1 MKIAIGNDH
10 SAVDFKNQIVSY
22 LESEG
27 HEVLNYG
34 TNESCSVDYPVYAKK
49 VCEAVL
55 DNEADF
61 GILICGTGIGISIAA
76 NKVKG
81 IRAALLYN
89 EYSARLTK
97 MHNNANVIAFGAR
110 VMGIDL
116 AISCIKA
123 YMQAEFE
130 GGRHKRRV
138 DMLEEGCGC

>member
-10 SAVDFKNQIVSY
+10 SAVDFKNQIVDF
-22 LESEG
+22 LKNEG

-49 VCEAVL
+49 VCEAIL
-55 DNEADF
+55 DNKADF

-97 MHNNANVIAFGAR
+97 MHNDANVIAFGAR
-110 VMGIDL
+110 VMGVDL

-123 YMQAEFE
+123 YMESDFE
-130 GGRHKRRV
+130 GGRHKKRV
-138 DMLEEGCGC
+138 DMLEGCEC